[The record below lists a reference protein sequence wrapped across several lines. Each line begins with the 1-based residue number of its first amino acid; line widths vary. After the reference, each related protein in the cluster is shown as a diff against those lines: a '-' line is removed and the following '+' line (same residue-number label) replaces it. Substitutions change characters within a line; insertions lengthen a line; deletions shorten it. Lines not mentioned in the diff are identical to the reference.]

1 MLKCSKLD
9 NFAFFNWSI
18 FSFTFTLLSP
28 LLKVRLNVLLFIE
41 LLHKGGFSR
50 WLMVMKKRATVL
62 ALENDL
68 ENELPIDLTLHDF
81 SASLIAEFANK
92 IVKSYYGDNLNAAL
106 QDLIRKALAEQDFVL
121 SHITQ
126 VRTSVEA

>member
-1 MLKCSKLD
+1 L
-9 NFAFFNWSI
+9 I

-41 LLHKGGFSR
+41 LLHSGGFSR

-68 ENELPIDLTLHDF
+68 PIDLTFDDF
-81 SASLIAEFANK
+81 SSSLVAEFVNK
-92 IVKSYYGDNLNAAL
+92 IVKPYYGSNLNAAL

-121 SHITQ
+121 SHITHIQ
-126 VRTSVEA
+126 TPTEA